1 MQLVLLSGVSGSG
14 KSVALKALV
23 DAGFFSVDNLP
34 ADLIGPL
41 ADDARARGET
51 NVAISADARSRET
64 LGKLPE
70 IVERERA
77 KGTDVRV
84 IFLDASDESLVR
96 RFSETRRP
104 HPLARE
110 GQSLQEAI
118 AEERRVLAYLAEIG
132 QRIDTS
138 ALMPSQL
145 RTWIQDLVVTDRGK
159 LTLIFESFGYKGG
172 VPLDADFVFDAR
184 CVLPNPHYEPQ
195 LRPLSGRD
203 AEVRDFLERET
214 QAGILIEDIQ
224 RFLQRWLPRYVL
236 DQRASL
242 TIAIGCTG
250 GRHRSVYIAEQLAER
265 FASDYPVVLR
275 HRDLKDEAPRVKR
288 AARHEA

>member
-14 KSVALKALV
+14 KSVALKALE
-23 DAGFFSVDNLP
+23 DADYFCVDNLP

-41 ADDARARGET
+41 ADYAMSRGEQK
-51 NVAISADARSRET
+51 VAISADARSADS

-70 IVERERA
+70 IVEKERA
-77 KGTDVRV
+77 RGNDVRV
-84 IFLDASDESLVR
+84 VFLDANDESLVR

-110 GQSLQEAI
+110 GQSLAEAI
-118 AEERRVLAYLAEIG
+118 AEERRLLSWLAEIG

-138 ALMPSQL
+138 ALTPSQL
-145 RTWIQDLVVTDRGK
+145 RGWIQDLVVTDRGK
-159 LTLIFESFGYKGG
+159 LALVFESFGYKGG

-184 CVLPNPHYEPQ
+184 CVLPNPHYDPH
-195 LRPLSGRD
+195 LRPLSGQD
-203 AEVRDFLERET
+203 AEVIAFLERET

-224 RFLQRWLPRYVL
+224 RFLQRWLPRFVL

-242 TIAIGCTG
+242 TVAIGCTG

-265 FASDYPVVLR
+265 FATEHQVVLR
-275 HRDLKDEAPRVKR
+275 HRDLKPA
-288 AARHEA
+288 